1 MNYKII
7 KTKQGEVLLRR
18 SIGKDG
24 EGFTAVEI
32 ECYSDKDEDDDCRG
46 WHNEVIEFFWN
57 KQLRTLLQI
66 SARFLLKNGLN
77 FGIKNWI

>member
-46 WHNEVIEFFWN
+46 WHNEVIEFFLEQTAKDFIAN
-57 KQLRTLLQI
+57 FSTV
-66 SARFLLKNGLN
+66 SAEKW
-77 FGIKNWI
+77 IKFWD